1 MPFDD
6 INDNLKNIQTKNVEK
21 INKNKQIAI

>member
-1 MPFDD
+1 MPFDN
-6 INDNLKNIQTKNVEK
+6 IKYNLKDIQTKNVEK

>member
-1 MPFDD
+1 MPFDN
-6 INDNLKNIQTKNVEK
+6 IKYNLKYIQTKNVEK